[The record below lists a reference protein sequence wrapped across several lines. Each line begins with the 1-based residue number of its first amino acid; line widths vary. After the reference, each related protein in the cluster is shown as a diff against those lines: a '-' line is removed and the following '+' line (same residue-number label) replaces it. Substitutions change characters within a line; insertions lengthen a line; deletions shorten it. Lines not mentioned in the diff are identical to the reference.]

1 MDIIGRR
8 SGAALR
14 ARTAVSFEERTIMKT
29 PELSQRLMSAVGFVR
44 GGFLADVGTDH
55 AHLPV
60 YLYQLGKIRGAVAS
74 DVNEGP
80 LARAKA
86 NIAAY
91 GAEKGI
97 ATELSD
103 GLARLAPYQPDDIVI
118 FGMGGELIIRIIEDA
133 DWVKNGHIRLI
144 LQPMTKLEEV
154 RRYLLKYGFF
164 IVDEAMSEDDGKIY
178 QTVCAEYRPE
188 ATVTPYSRAEL
199 LLGRHNI
206 ERGGALFARYLRH
219 RIEVLTVAAE
229 GKRKA
234 GRSDAE
240 QEALIGEL
248 TALAEKEGETV

>member
-1 MDIIGRR
+1 
-8 SGAALR
+8 
-14 ARTAVSFEERTIMKT
+14 MKT

-133 DWVKNGHIRLI
+133 DWVKRYSAKIVYVPDAVVEHSHNYTLAEVKKRFYNEGVADT
-144 LQPMTKLEEV
+144 QMGKKPMTFFHCV
-154 RRYLLKYGFF
+154 RTITAETLRDWMYLIKHGTFKEFFYAPVYRYVQK
-164 IVDEAMSEDDGKIY
+164 MSY
-178 QTVCAEYRPE
+178 YR
-188 ATVTPYSRAEL
+188 
-199 LLGRHNI
+199 
-206 ERGGALFARYLRH
+206 GAN
-219 RIEVLTVAAE
+219 
-229 GKRKA
+229 
-234 GRSDAE
+234 
-240 QEALIGEL
+240 Q
-248 TALAEKEGETV
+248 